1 MECSVSDLCRI
12 TGVSERTLQ
21 YAFSDH
27 FGISP
32 NRYLREVRLNTV
44 HKALAR
50 ASFGDVKVTDIANN
64 YGFWHMPVCR
74 RFQTPVQKVTI
85 RGAEK
90 NIQSVFIIT
99 FKQLPV
105 KCVYTAQRIKKTTKK
120 EYPECVRYGC
130 IAHISLIRCGQL
142 IQDTPINTIF
152 RLLIF
157 SHSTHPDHP

>member
-1 MECSVSDLCRI
+1 MSDLCRI

-74 RFQTPVQKVTI
+74 RFQTPVQKVAI

-120 EYPECVRYGC
+120 EYPDMRTLWLYS
-130 IAHISLIRCGQL
+130 AHFINSLW
-142 IQDTPINTIF
+142 TIDSGHTDKCDF
-152 RLLIF
+152 QIIDLF
-157 SHSTHPDHP
+157 TQYPP